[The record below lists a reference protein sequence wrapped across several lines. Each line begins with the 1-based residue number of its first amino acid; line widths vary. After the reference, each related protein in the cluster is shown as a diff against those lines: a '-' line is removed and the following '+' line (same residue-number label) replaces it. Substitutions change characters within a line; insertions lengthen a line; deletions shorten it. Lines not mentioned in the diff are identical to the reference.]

1 MFRPGILKVGNAIK
15 TIERFVDPDEL
26 LIISAEVGP
35 SDQGILKL
43 CVSGSVTIRQVRA
56 VVHYSGATY
65 WSLELVATSS
75 KFDLASAKGT

>member
-35 SDQGILKL
+35 SDQGILRL
-43 CVSGSVTIRQVRA
+43 CVWWPKTMHQVRA
-56 VVHYSGATY
+56 VVHFSGTTC
-65 WSLELVATSS
+65 WSLELVAMSR

>member
-35 SDQGILKL
+35 SDQGILRP
-43 CVSGSVTIRQVRA
+43 CVWRAVTIGQVRA
-56 VVHYSGATY
+56 VVHFSGTTC

-75 KFDLASAKGT
+75 KFDLASAEGT

>member
-35 SDQGILKL
+35 SDQGISKL
-43 CVSGSVTIRQVRA
+43 RASGSVTTRQVRA
-56 VVHYSGATY
+56 VVHFSGTTC
-65 WSLELVATSS
+65 WSLELVAMSR